1 MPKGPPPYPVTY
13 KEYFITDPKTGKQT
27 MKIQMYPSQK
37 KNDEEEA
44 NGSVDSDD
52 EDEIDMH
59 HLLDLIRQAQH
70 EGYHYGDVIETPYGL
85 AIPQYSEM
93 ESYQAH
99 PYNPDMLGHE
109 HVY

>member
-1 MPKGPPPYPVTY
+1 
-13 KEYFITDPKTGKQT
+13 
-27 MKIQMYPSQK
+27 
-37 KNDEEEA
+37 
-44 NGSVDSDD
+44 
-52 EDEIDMH
+52 MH